1 MGWRDVGFFLRGRLS
16 RTIARAVN
24 RKARPPAPVAPL
36 DDVLRGPTT
45 PLALTRLLEGRDN
58 AARQAAVARW
68 LEARGVPFQRHGFR
82 TFEGAGDNF
91 VVDVGRGARA
101 LVLIAHHDAVPGSPG
116 ANDNA
121 AAVAILLSLLARWA
135 SREPPSRV
143 RLLFSAC
150 EEIGYLG
157 SRAWV
162 RAHGV
167 ADVRGV
173 LSLEL
178 PGVGDSLAVWDAVE
192 PTPFLGAVRGALE
205 SLGLRADQGHHV
217 VGHIPIFGS
226 DHRAFAA
233 AGVAGAYGFTTVPA
247 AEADALRQFVFHPIR
262 SAVRATV
269 RRPPPFDTYHTAR
282 DTGATLDGAALDR
295 MARALEAVVEAA

>member
-1 MGWRDVGFFLRGRLS
+1 M
-16 RTIARAVN
+16 
-24 RKARPPAPVAPL
+24 APL

-217 VGHIPIFGS
+217 VGRIPIFGS

-262 SAVRATV
+262 SAVHATV